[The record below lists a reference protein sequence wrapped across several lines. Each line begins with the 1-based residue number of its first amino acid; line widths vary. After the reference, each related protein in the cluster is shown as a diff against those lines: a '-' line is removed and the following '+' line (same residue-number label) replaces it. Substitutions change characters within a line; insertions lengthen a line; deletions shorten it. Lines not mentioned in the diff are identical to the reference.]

1 MKGVQLHL
9 VSRLAGA
16 QQPLALPFPQVAC
29 GMPATGREGGNRG
42 GEGGGDGGED
52 AVHTS
57 A

>member
-1 MKGVQLHL
+1 MQLHL
-9 VSRLAGA
+9 VSRVAGA